1 MSALY
6 GARVIERG
14 KHPRFR
20 ADLEARFVVSRGE
33 NASCGDRITMGRD
46 PLTRELRFEGRA
58 CLLCRAS
65 ADLACE
71 ALSGKTDAEAA
82 TLIDSFLR
90 ALETGDFR
98 ALEGLE
104 PLAAARSVPVRLGC
118 VRLPWETSAKLVG
131 EA

>member
-1 MSALY
+1 MSTIY

-14 KHPRFR
+14 KRPRHQGE
-20 ADLEARFVVSRGE
+20 LEARFVVSRGE

-46 PLTRELRFEGRA
+46 PLAREVRFDGRA

-71 ALSGKTDAEAA
+71 ALDGKTEPEAA
-82 TLIDSFLR
+82 RLIDAFLR
-90 ALETGDFR
+90 ALTTGDFTS
-98 ALEGLE
+98 LEGLE
-104 PLAAARSVPVRLGC
+104 ALAAARAVPVRLGC
-118 VRLPWETSAKLVG
+118 VRLPWETVAKLVG